1 MADGT
6 PNGHATLKVSQGGR
20 YALAW
25 HPARLRG
32 DDQAFTAAM
41 ALHASKVLRAGAYP
55 AWGVYANVF
64 MGRDDTRVEYRVD
77 GGDWMPM
84 RRVSQPDPRLLVENM
99 RDDLAETLRGYD
111 RSPEAKPSPRSE
123 EHTAVL
129 QARYRIS
136 SAGSRMQKK

>member
-1 MADGT
+1 MT
-6 PNGHATLKVSQGGR
+6 RRPPIATRTDTLFPYTTRVRS
-20 YALAW
+20 
-25 HPARLRG
+25 
-32 DDQAFTAAM
+32 TAAM
-41 ALHASKVLRAGAYP
+41 ALYAPKVLREGAYP

-111 RSPEAKPSPRSE
+111 RSPEAKPSPHLWRGALPTGLDRKS
-123 EHTAVL
+123 TRL
-129 QARYRIS
+129 N
-136 SAGSRMQKK
+136 SRH

>member
-1 MADGT
+1 M
-6 PNGHATLKVSQGGR
+6 NVLVFFFFKQK
-20 YALAW
+20 
-25 HPARLRG
+25 
-32 DDQAFTAAM
+32 TAYDM
-41 ALHASKVLRAGAYP
+41 RISDWSSDVCSSDLLHAPKVLRAGAYP

-111 RSPEAKPSPRSE
+111 RSPEAKPSPHLWRGALPTDLAAG
-123 EHTAVL
+123 EHRVEVRAFDAW
-129 QARYRIS
+129 Q
-136 SAGSRMQKK
+136 GE

>member
-41 ALHASKVLRAGAYP
+41 ALHAPKVLREAAYP

-84 RRVSQPDPRLLVENM
+84 RRVSEPDPRLLVEKM
-99 RDDLAETLRGYD
+99 R
-111 RSPEAKPSPRSE
+111 RSE
-123 EHTAVL
+123 EHTSEL
-129 QARYRIS
+129 QSLMRNSYD
-136 SAGSRMQKK
+136 GFCLKKKTYK